1 MKKIIWIVIVAA
13 IVGYF
18 FNSYMENNAR
28 REAER
33 AEAERIEQATKTI
46 VSQMTSRTNAV
57 GDWEAGLSK
66 GEEFRFEPILTVE
79 LERLWLQQRPILFI
93 GANKDIATHD
103 QSQYLV
109 LVERNLFGSFEY
121 MFGTEL
127 QLSLISS
134 KDRIDV
140 FLKKHPDL
148 FKDYGFKNG
157 VAVVAR
163 INSIR
168 TIYVPGEDGGREE
181 VKIGDGELID
191 IVYTGDVQF

>member
-1 MKKIIWIVIVAA
+1 MKKIIWIIILIA
-13 IVGYF
+13 VGGFF
-18 FNSYMENNAR
+18 FNSYLENKAR

-33 AEAERIEQATKTI
+33 SEAERIEQVTRML

-57 GDWEAGLSK
+57 VDWEASLSK
-66 GEEFRFEPILTVE
+66 GEEYRFEPILTVE

-93 GANKDIATHD
+93 GAIKDIATHD

-109 LVERNLFGSFEY
+109 SVEQSLSGSSEY

-127 QLSLISS
+127 QLSLLSS
-134 KDRIDV
+134 KDRVDS
-140 FLKKHPDL
+140 FLKKHPEL
-148 FKDYGFKNG
+148 FNDYGFKNG

-168 TIYVPGEDGGREE
+168 TTYVPGEDGEREE
-181 VKIGDGELID
+181 VKIGDGELIN
-191 IVYTGDVQF
+191 ITYTGDVQF